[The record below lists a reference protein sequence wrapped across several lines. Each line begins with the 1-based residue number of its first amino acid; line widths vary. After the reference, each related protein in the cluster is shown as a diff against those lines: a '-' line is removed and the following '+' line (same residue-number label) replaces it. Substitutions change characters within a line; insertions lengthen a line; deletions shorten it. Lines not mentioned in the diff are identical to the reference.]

1 MLSRVL
7 RRDQV
12 LAVLSVAG
20 VVAGLALV
28 ILTKLKVTGIIVI
41 TSGLVAAVAIAVPK
55 AIESLAD
62 LKERQRDQDDRIRSI
77 LVGGEPLPLA
87 DVDPFEIGV
96 FRSHIAE
103 ESARNQ
109 GAPEYVGRTLDDA
122 LHAAFNEHAL
132 TLSRRLV
139 VLRGDPKAGK
149 SRTLWEAVCQLNGR
163 RLVAVKTPIRVSS
176 GLSQPPNH

>member
-87 DVDPFEIGV
+87 DVDPIRD
-96 FRSHIAE
+96 RSVSLAHRRGE
-103 ESARNQ
+103 
-109 GAPEYVGRTLDDA
+109 RTQP
-122 LHAAFNEHAL
+122 
-132 TLSRRLV
+132 RCPR
-139 VLRGDPKAGK
+139 
-149 SRTLWEAVCQLNGR
+149 VCPAHPR
-163 RLVAVKTPIRVSS
+163 
-176 GLSQPPNH
+176 